1 MTAHVSL
8 RKASALTIAA
18 VRRKVTISEIG
29 TAWKEPLDK
38 VWSVLRSK
46 PGLHTHGHNV
56 FLYHHGT
63 GRDAPMTVDFGVEVT
78 RSFDAVGDVHATQT
92 PEGEVAEAT
101 HVGPY
106 DRLGDTHLAIHR
118 WAVKNGRSMAGTS
131 WEIYADPTSD
141 PSMLETK
148 VVYLLA

>member
-1 MTAHVSL
+1 
-8 RKASALTIAA
+8 
-18 VRRKVTISEIG
+18 VRRTVTISEIG
-29 TAWKEPLDK
+29 TAFREPLDK
-38 VWSVLRSK
+38 VWNVLRSQ
-46 PGLHTHGHNV
+46 PGLRTDGHNV

-78 RSFDAVGDVHATQT
+78 RSFDAVGEVHATQT

-106 DRLGDTHLAIHR
+106 HRLGETHLAIHR
-118 WAVKNGRSMAGTS
+118 WAAQNGKTFAGKS

-141 PSMLETK
+141 PSKLETT